1 MMIWAAHYQS
11 STSAQENYCCL
22 KHWIINKQQ
31 LGEKRS
37 LNIFFIFQWTNFSLK
52 LQLILTFILD
62 YFFENVSILFIV
74 VYSVYFT
81 ISISWCLHLKG
92 WTLRTDSQCWQC
104 IVIMLEKYF
113 FLFWFWFGWY
123 KRCLDIAKV
132 CLYQLIA
139 KIWHKPTNH
148 WFTFSNLLTWCD
160 NLIWFPSFL
169 SYSKL
174 LEKLWFSLSVAEF
187 IRKFFENWLRNVTW
201 TEILDQC
208 THSWFLLAK

>member
-1 MMIWAAHYQS
+1 M
-11 STSAQENYCCL
+11 
-22 KHWIINKQQ
+22 
-31 LGEKRS
+31 
-37 LNIFFIFQWTNFSLK
+37 K

-62 YFFENVSILFIV
+62 YFLENVSILFIM

-160 NLIWFPSFL
+160 NLIWFLAFL

-174 LEKLWFSLSVAEF
+174 LEKLWFSLSVAKF
-187 IRKFFENWLRNVTW
+187 IRKNWLRNVTW

>member
-1 MMIWAAHYQS
+1 M
-11 STSAQENYCCL
+11 
-22 KHWIINKQQ
+22 
-31 LGEKRS
+31 
-37 LNIFFIFQWTNFSLK
+37 K

-62 YFFENVSILFIV
+62 YFLENVSILFIV

-148 WFTFSNLLTWCD
+148 WFTFSNLLLWCD
-160 NLIWFPSFL
+160 NLIPCFPFL
-169 SYSKL
+169 SKIAWETMIFTFSCWVYQKCYLNRDIWSVHSL
-174 LEKLWFSLSVAEF
+174 LVSFGKIMPLDLKYLVLIPGPAEKD
-187 IRKFFENWLRNVTW
+187 
-201 TEILDQC
+201 ILC
-208 THSWFLLAK
+208 WV